1 MCWRKYSGMLW
12 YRERLEVKLKLL
24 SLAVCLVLSALEV
37 SDAEG
42 CARDGGLQEE
52 RRDAGSEGGN
62 EC

>member
-1 MCWRKYSGMLW
+1 MLW

-52 RRDAGSEGGN
+52 RRDAGSEGVN